1 MAKKKPAEK
10 ASQEEAEKM
19 IESGEASIPPEA
31 IVEKPSLD
39 EQIGKGLTPKKE
51 HSELDQEKNDYAQHP
66 KLAKFKTQQGVNKHD

>member
-10 ASQEEAEKM
+10 VEQ
-19 IESGEASIPPEA
+19 PETPEN
-31 IVEKPSLD
+31 VSLD

-66 KLAKFKTQQGVNKHD
+66 KLAKFKTQQGVIKND